1 MTRQRSSILICT
13 LVATISV
20 SAQTVRSNAYARMLD
35 DAGGLL
41 TAERWED
48 AAKVYRRLEIMDS
61 TSAEVAYG
69 LGVCLGHIPGQRTAA
84 TERFARA
91 SRYGHLEAKYQLAL
105 VLHRQQRFDEAL
117 ALLAYYKSA
126 AEHEVPDAE
135 VDRQVRMVA
144 TARELQADPVQVNIA
159 NMGPRINS
167 KDNDYSP
174 VTTADGATLYF
185 TSRRK
190 GSTGEA
196 RDPSG
201 QYLEDIYMARKEGG
215 EWGSAMNVG
224 VPLNTFVH
232 DATVGLSPD
241 GGSMIIYRTAQN
253 LVSGDLYECVKHL
266 GAWEPPT
273 KMTERINSS
282 SHEPSATIAPDGSEI
297 YFTSDRPGGMGGRD
311 IYRIRKLPGGEW
323 SLPLNLGPVIN
334 TPFDEDAPFMHSDGK
349 TLFFSSNGH
358 ATMGGYDIF
367 KSTLTDPDMNGW
379 TAPENMGHPLN
390 TVNDDIFFCLS
401 EDGRTGYFSSARAD
415 GLGGQDI
422 YSIVFPESQLE
433 EIVVRGVVTDGMEE
447 PVQARIV
454 LTGEADGEMVG
465 VYNTNARTGRYLM
478 VVKPGER
485 YNMTVEAPG
494 FVPRSDALSTVGK
507 SGGLTEIPLD
517 IILVRDEKTA
527 RVKP

>member
-69 LGVCLGHIPGQRTAA
+69 LGVCLGQIPGQRTAA
-84 TERFARA
+84 TEHFARA

-190 GSTGEA
+190 GSTG
-196 RDPSG
+196 
-201 QYLEDIYMARKEGG
+201 
-215 EWGSAMNVG
+215 
-224 VPLNTFVH
+224 
-232 DATVGLSPD
+232 
-241 GGSMIIYRTAQN
+241 
-253 LVSGDLYECVKHL
+253 
-266 GAWEPPT
+266 
-273 KMTERINSS
+273 
-282 SHEPSATIAPDGSEI
+282 
-297 YFTSDRPGGMGGRD
+297 
-311 IYRIRKLPGGEW
+311 
-323 SLPLNLGPVIN
+323 
-334 TPFDEDAPFMHSDGK
+334 
-349 TLFFSSNGH
+349 
-358 ATMGGYDIF
+358 
-367 KSTLTDPDMNGW
+367 
-379 TAPENMGHPLN
+379 
-390 TVNDDIFFCLS
+390 
-401 EDGRTGYFSSARAD
+401 
-415 GLGGQDI
+415 
-422 YSIVFPESQLE
+422 
-433 EIVVRGVVTDGMEE
+433 
-447 PVQARIV
+447 
-454 LTGEADGEMVG
+454 
-465 VYNTNARTGRYLM
+465 
-478 VVKPGER
+478 
-485 YNMTVEAPG
+485 
-494 FVPRSDALSTVGK
+494 
-507 SGGLTEIPLD
+507 
-517 IILVRDEKTA
+517 
-527 RVKP
+527 